1 MRRNKKQGRTKR
13 KNILIVSIAGLML
26 CYLTTM
32 GGCVDQHPGDGAD
45 ADAGAVSAADV
56 AATETPAG
64 NAEIADA
71 ETPKSAGGGLRI
83 VATSMATV
91 EIMDRLGVD
100 LIGVPHSNLTKAPE
114 RYKDVPEV
122 GMPMAPDIELI
133 RSMAPDIVLSPSSL
147 EPDLR
152 PKYEAAGLECYFLDL
167 KSVDG
172 MYRSIEELGGMTGK
186 VAEAQALA
194 DGYEDFLADYAASRE
209 GEEPPRALVLMG
221 LPGSYVVAT
230 EHSYV
235 GDLVRMAGCE
245 NVYADETEEFIAA
258 NTEDMLARDPD
269 IILRAAHALPDD
281 VVEMFAE
288 EFAENDIWKH
298 FRAVESGQVY
308 DLPYEQFG
316 MSATF
321 LYPEA
326 LKTLEGMVRGE

>member
-1 MRRNKKQGRTKR
+1 MI
-13 KNILIVSIAGLML
+13 ILAAVVM
-26 CYLTTM
+26 M
-32 GGCVDQHPGDGAD
+32 GAGCVDQHPGGA
-45 ADAGAVSAADV
+45 AASGGAGTSG
-56 AATETPAG
+56 AG
-64 NAEIADA
+64 VTIAGGEVPGD
-71 ETPKSAGGGLRI
+71 AGGGMRI

-100 LIGVPHSNLTKAPE
+100 LIGVPHSNLTKTPE
-114 RYKDVPEV
+114 RYSDVPEI
-122 GMPMAPDIELI
+122 GMPMSPDIELI
-133 RSMAPDIVLSPSSL
+133 RSMSPDIVLSPTSL

-152 PKYEAAGLECYFLDL
+152 PKYEAAGLDCYFLDL

-172 MYRSIEELGGMTGK
+172 MYRSIEELGEMTDRRD
-186 VAEAQALA
+186 EARALA
-194 DGYEDFLADYAASRE
+194 AEYDDFLVDYAEGRE
-209 GEEPPRALVLMG
+209 GETPPRALVLMG

-230 EHSYV
+230 ENSYV

-245 NVYADETEEFIAA
+245 NVYSGETEEFIAA
-258 NTEDMLARDPD
+258 NTEDMLGRDPD

-298 FRAVESGQVY
+298 FRAVEEGRVY

-321 LYPEA
+321 LYPKA
-326 LKTLEGMVRGE
+326 LETLDGMVRGE

>member
-1 MRRNKKQGRTKR
+1 MKRLKRRRLHPVTF
-13 KNILIVSIAGLML
+13 LACIVIITSSITLA
-26 CYLTTM
+26 T
-32 GGCVDQHPGDGAD
+32 GCVDQHPD
-45 ADAGAVSAADV
+45 SAAGV
-56 AATETPAG
+56 AA
-64 NAEIADA
+64 AEIPGA
-71 ETPKSAGGGLRI
+71 ETPGGGGLRI

-100 LIGVPHSNLTKAPE
+100 LVGVPHSNLTEAPA
-114 RYKDVPEV
+114 RYEGVPEV
-122 GMPMAPDIELI
+122 GMAMSPDIELI
-133 RSMAPDIVLSPSSL
+133 RSMAPDWVFSPSSL

-152 PKYEAAGLECYFLDL
+152 PKYEAAGLACYFLDL

-172 MYRSIEELGGMTGK
+172 MYRSIAEIGEMTGRRD
-186 VAEAQALA
+186 EARALA
-194 DGYEDFLADYAASRE
+194 DGYEDFLAGYAAGRG
-209 GEEPPRALVLMG
+209 GETPPRALVLMG

-230 EHSYV
+230 ERSYV

-269 IILRAAHALPDD
+269 VILRAAHALPDD

-298 FRAVESGQVY
+298 FRAVQEGRVY

-326 LKTLEGMVRGE
+326 LETLDGMVRGE

>member
-1 MRRNKKQGRTKR
+1 MRLLPLKTLVSLPTASLSLFY
-13 KNILIVSIAGLML
+13 ILLAAVVIVS
-26 CYLTTM
+26 T
-32 GGCVDQHPGDGAD
+32 GCVDQHPDGAAVAVD
-45 ADAGAVSAADV
+45 SEASDAGATIVGGEASGGSDG
-56 AATETPAG
+56 PG
-64 NAEIADA
+64 GPD
-71 ETPKSAGGGLRI
+71 SGGGMRI

-114 RYKDVPEV
+114 RYRDVPEI
-122 GMPMAPDIELI
+122 GMPMSPDIELI
-133 RSMAPDIVLSPSSL
+133 RSMSPDIVLSPTSL

-152 PKYEAAGLECYFLDL
+152 PKYEAAGLDCYFLDL

-172 MYRSIEELGGMTGK
+172 MYRSIEELGGMTDRRD
-186 VAEAQALA
+186 EARALA
-194 DGYEDFLADYAASRE
+194 EEYDEFLADYAAARA
-209 GEEPPRALVLMG
+209 GETPPRALVLMG

-230 EHSYV
+230 ENSYV

-245 NVYADETEEFIAA
+245 NVYAGETEEFIAA
-258 NTEDMLARDPD
+258 NTEDMLGRDPD
-269 IILRAAHALPDD
+269 VILRAAHALPDD

-298 FRAVESGQVY
+298 FRAVEEGRVY

-326 LKTLEGMVRGE
+326 LETLDGMVRGE